1 MKFIYLSLVLA
12 ILSSCSQISSS
23 HDHSD
28 KAIFKY
34 NESDGISRLDPAYV
48 TQFRDFLV
56 NKHLFNG
63 LITLDKD
70 MQVIPDIASRWEVS
84 PDGMEY
90 TFYLRSDVLFH
101 TNACF
106 TDEKQRKVTAEDV
119 VFSFTRIINPD
130 NASQGQYVFANLDF
144 SDKSKNKGIVAV
156 DDYTIKIYLTT
167 PQPSFLYQLTLPYG
181 CVVPSEA
188 IDKYGDNFNVNP
200 VGTGPF
206 LFRKWNLDT
215 KLILVK
221 NEEYF
226 EFDEQGIRL
235 PYLDAINVLMV
246 KDKGNEFKKFQRGD
260 FHMISGFGET
270 QKHHLLDL
278 TGELKEEWTQQFFM
292 VKQPWLST
300 DYLGVL
306 VDDEI
311 NKTKSSPLQKKLVR
325 QAVAYS
331 LDIETMLM
339 HSRSGIG
346 KAATTGFVPL
356 GLPGYNEY
364 AIEGYTY
371 DVQKAKK
378 LLAEAGYPE
387 GKGAPVI
394 TLTVTPQYSVLAEF
408 VQKSV
413 SDIGLEIEINVL
425 SAAVFGQH
433 IAQFE
438 ANFYRKSWIADFPD
452 PINYLQLF
460 NSDFFY
466 PKKGLNYTHF
476 KNEEFDRLYSLAV
489 AEDSTELRYNYYK
502 QMQQIIHD
510 EAPVIPL
517 FYGESLRFFSNKVTG
532 IESNAMNTLSLKRV
546 KLGE

>member
-1 MKFIYLSLVLA
+1 MKFAYLILIIALV
-12 ILSSCSQISSS
+12 SSCGQINNS
-23 HDHSD
+23 HDHTD
-28 KAIFKY
+28 KSIFKY
-34 NESDGISRLDPAYV
+34 TESDGISRLDPAYV
-48 TQFRDFLV
+48 TQFRDFLI
-56 NKHLFNG
+56 NEHLFNG
-63 LITLDKD
+63 LIALDGD
-70 MQVIPDIASRWEVS
+70 MNVVPDIAKRWEVS
-84 PDGMEY
+84 DDGMEY
-90 TFYLRSDVLFH
+90 TFYLREDVLFH
-101 TNACF
+101 PNECF
-106 TDEKQRKVTAEDV
+106 TNENQRKVTSEDV
-119 VFSFTRIINPD
+119 VFSFTRVFNPD
-130 NASQGQYVFANLDF
+130 NASQGQYVFSNLDF
-144 SDKSKNKGIVAV
+144 SAKSNNKGVVAI
-156 DDYTIKIYLTT
+156 DDFTLKIYLNT
-167 PQPSFLYQLTLPYG
+167 PQPSFLYQLSLPYG
-181 CVVPSEA
+181 CVLPSEA
-188 IDKYGDNFNVNP
+188 IDKYGDEFNTNP

-206 LFRKWNLDT
+206 IFKKWNLDT

-221 NEEYF
+221 NTEYF
-226 EFDEQGIRL
+226 EFDEAGVRL
-235 PYLDAINVLMV
+235 PYLDAINVTMV

-260 FHMISGFGET
+260 YHMISGFGET
-270 QKHHLLDL
+270 QKHHLLNL
-278 TGELKEEWTQQFFM
+278 SGEMKEEWKEQFFM

-311 NKTKSSPLQKKLVR
+311 NKTKSSPLQKKQVR

-331 LDIETMLM
+331 LDVPTMLT

-356 GLPGYNEY
+356 GLPGYDQY
-364 AIEGYTY
+364 AIEGYHY
-371 DVQKAKK
+371 DVKKAKK
-378 LLAEAGYPE
+378 LLSDAGYPE

-394 TLTVTPQYSVLAEF
+394 TLTVTPQYAVLAEF

-413 SDIGLEIEINVL
+413 SEIGLQLEVNVV

-476 KNEEFDRLYSLAV
+476 KNDEFDRLYNLAT
-489 AEDSTELRYNYYK
+489 AEDSTELRYSYYK

-532 IESNAMNTLSLKRV
+532 IESNAMNTMSLKRV
-546 KLGE
+546 KIEK